1 MSALRVQ
8 QLQKFAGARQ
18 KAMQRLQQSRAR
30 RTMAGTTAAIPAPE
44 TWQQAFMPDSAM
56 ELGMNLAPELLMTG
70 VVMATLPE
78 DLAQEQG
85 RLLPGLEEM
94 GWGLGGSAAGRG
106 LGAFIGSRFG
116 HARMGANLGDF
127 VGSMAAN
134 FMPRHYINEYQRAR
148 ENEAMLMQSA
158 GSFTTDNQ
166 IAMLQQ
172 LYGGAM

>member
-1 MSALRVQ
+1 M
-8 QLQKFAGARQ
+8 
-18 KAMQRLQQSRAR
+18 MNPRLLKRAAAKQVAQFRQQSRRA
-30 RTMAGTTAAIPAPE
+30 AATAAAQPE

-94 GWGLGGSAAGRG
+94 GWGLGGSALGRG
-106 LGAFIGSRFG
+106 AGAFIGSRFG

-127 VGSMAAN
+127 VGSLSAN
-134 FMPRHYINEYQRAR
+134 FMPRHYINEYQKAR
-148 ENEAMLMQSA
+148 ENEAMMMQSA